1 MPSFLMW
8 LVSPTRFLLTIDVV
22 DEADEEDDEDDEEDD
37 EDEEEVEGDGDEEIP
52 SRAASSRHRV
62 IFERTNGEAAAITN
76 ACTGLGGP
84 PPFPARSTRSHSSP
98 CIRMSSM
105 QARRV
110 AAWLGSLAT
119 ERTVA
124 WPGESPLPQPAPS
137 ASLTVLDELRRR
149 RLLFRREVEVDIA
162 EYNRRRF

>member
-1 MPSFLMW
+1 MW
-8 LVSPTRFLLTIDVV
+8 LVSPTRFVLTIDVV
-22 DEADEEDDEDDEEDD
+22 DEEDDEDDEEDD
-37 EDEEEVEGDGDEEIP
+37 EEEQEEKVEGDGDEEIP
-52 SRAASSRHRV
+52 SRAASSHHRV
-62 IFERTNGEAAAITN
+62 IFERTNGEAAAITT
-76 ACTGLGGP
+76 ACTRFGGP
-84 PPFPARSTRSHSSP
+84 PPFPARSSRSHSSP

-119 ERTVA
+119 ERSA
-124 WPGESPLPQPAPS
+124 SWPGESPLPQPAPS

-162 EYNRRRF
+162 E

>member
-1 MPSFLMW
+1 M
-8 LVSPTRFLLTIDVV
+8 LTIEVV
-22 DEADEEDDEDDEEDD
+22 DEADEEDEEDDEED
-37 EDEEEVEGDGDEEIP
+37 EEEEEVEGDGDEEIP

-62 IFERTNGEAAAITN
+62 IFERKNGEAAAITT
-76 ACTGLGGP
+76 ACTRFGGP

-110 AAWLGSLAT
+110 AAWLGSLAS
-119 ERTVA
+119 ERTA
-124 WPGESPLPQPAPS
+124 SWPGESPLPQPAPS
-137 ASLTVLDELRRR
+137 APLTVLDELRRR

-162 EYNRRRF
+162 E